1 MYEMIVDSLKIN
13 AMGQRVMILKQKSG
27 SLYLAIW
34 IAAAEADAIAIR
46 MQKVD
51 VPRPLTHDLFCNA
64 IEKLGGQINKIIID
78 NLDSGTFFAKISMSI
93 NGKEVE
99 LDSRPSDAMVIALKL
114 NIPIMCVA
122 KVIEKAGFQKSN
134 MDIDKSHDENETS
147 VDDEDSYSPMGEK
160 ERERLSVFESF
171 IDSLDIDE

>member
-1 MYEMIVDSLKIN
+1 MIVDSLKIN

-147 VDDEDSYSPMGEK
+147 SDDEDSYSPMGEK

>member
-27 SLYLAIW
+27 SLHLAIW

-78 NLDSGTFFAKISMSI
+78 NLDTGTF
-93 NGKEVE
+93 
-99 LDSRPSDAMVIALKL
+99 LQKL
-114 NIPIMCVA
+114 
-122 KVIEKAGFQKSN
+122 
-134 MDIDKSHDENETS
+134 
-147 VDDEDSYSPMGEK
+147 
-160 ERERLSVFESF
+160 SF
-171 IDSLDIDE
+171 P